1 MKLEIPNSY
10 NFLFYNFKEI
20 LGCLLNFFVES
31 DLVYWIFWI
40 VQLFLSNF
48 LPVKMS
54 NRTKKSFHHTR
65 GRSSKREAALNMG
78 GQDVSPGLR
87 NKQPVLLLL

>member
-54 NRTKKSFHHTR
+54 NRTKKSFII
-65 GRSSKREAALNMG
+65 RE
-78 GQDVSPGLR
+78 GLAR
-87 NKQPVLLLL
+87 EKQH